1 MAVQFCGTCGHPLI
15 PDQLF
20 CQHCGSRVDENATR
34 AAQPV
39 TPGIP
44 VSSGG
49 TLYCGECGALVGSQD
64 RVCRRC
70 GAPVEPSPGLVADS
84 SLTDAPT
91 MMGTPPP
98 PAYQTPSNPRGQEG
112 LAPGYAA
119 QQPPTWGAS
128 YRPGPP
134 SESATFTVADSRPG
148 TPPPYPG
155 SGPGA
160 QPPPYRPSGPGQA
173 PRQNR
178 SWPLVL
184 AVALVT
190 LAVIVG
196 GGLFLILHGSGGNP
210 QGNGITPTSA
220 PGTTQTPGGPTVTPS
235 PTQVVL
241 NTTTGSALIQQY
253 FDDINAKNYDA
264 AYNLLSPEYLQQH
277 PQSRQSFA
285 AGFKNTR
292 QDILMI
298 DNAVQQA
305 DGTVQVNIHLQAV
318 QTNGT
323 VKNFSGYYIV
333 TQENGQLLIL
343 GARIS

>member
-1 MAVQFCGTCGHPLI
+1 MAVQFCGNCGHPLI

-70 GAPVEPSPGLVADS
+70 GAPVEPSSGLVADS

-98 PAYQTPSNPRGQEG
+98 PAYQTPPTPRGQ
-112 LAPGYAA
+112 ASPTPNSPA
-119 QQPPTWGAS
+119 QQPPAWGAS
-128 YRPGPP
+128 YSPGPP
-134 SESATFTVADSRPG
+134 GESATFTVADSRPG
-148 TPPPYPG
+148 TPPPYAA
-155 SGPGA
+155 PGA

-173 PRQNR
+173 PRQRR

-184 AVALVT
+184 AVVLVALA
-190 LAVIVG
+190 LIVG

-210 QGNGITPTSA
+210 QANSKTPATT
-220 PGTTQTPGGPTVTPS
+220 PGTTQTPGGATVTPS
-235 PTQVVL
+235 PTPVVL
-241 NTTTGSALIQQY
+241 NTTTAKALIQQY
-253 FDDINAKNYDA
+253 YDYINAKDYND

-277 PQSRQSFA
+277 QQSRQSFA
-285 AGFKNTR
+285 DGFKTTR

-298 DNAVQQA
+298 DNAVQRA
-305 DGTVQVNIHLQAV
+305 DGTVEVDIHLQAD

-343 GARIS
+343 SAKIS

>member
-34 AAQPV
+34 SAQPV

-98 PAYQTPSNPRGQEG
+98 PAYQTLPNPRGQESP
-112 LAPGYAA
+112 APGYAA
-119 QQPPTWGAS
+119 QQPPAWGAS
-128 YRPGPP
+128 YSPEPP
-134 SESATFTVADSRPG
+134 HESATFTVADSRPG

-155 SGPGA
+155 AGA
-160 QPPPYRPSGPGQA
+160 QPPPYRTSGPGQA
-173 PRQNR
+173 PRQRR

-184 AVALVT
+184 AVALVA
-190 LAVIVG
+190 LALIVG
-196 GGLFLILHGSGGNP
+196 GGLVLILHGPGGNP
-210 QGNGITPTSA
+210 QGNGITPTAS
-220 PGTTQTPGGPTVTPS
+220 GTTQTPGTTVTPS
-235 PTQVVL
+235 PTSVTL
-241 NTTTGSALIQQY
+241 NITTAEALIQQY
-253 FDDINAKNYDA
+253 YDDINAGNYDA
-264 AYNLLSPEYLQQH
+264 AYNLLAPEYQKN
-277 PQSRQSFA
+277 QSRQSFVN
-285 AGFKNTR
+285 GFKTTR
-292 QDILMI
+292 HDTLHI

-305 DGTVQVNIHLQAV
+305 DGTVQVNIHLQAE

-343 GARIS
+343 SARIS